1 MSIVDEIKSY
11 FGCGSSGKELAHYG
25 TPRHSGRYPWGSG
38 ENPFQHSGDF
48 LSRIAELKKSG
59 MTETEIAHELGLSTT
74 QYRVQ
79 KQLASHERRQLEV
92 DRAKSLRAAG
102 KSLNEIA
109 KIMGYQYDSS
119 VRSLLNDN
127 TAERANRAQKAAD
140 ILKKELKKKSMIDVG
155 AGAEREIGISE
166 NTMKEALYILEREGY
181 NVYGV
186 GIPQVTNA
194 HQQSNT
200 KVLCNPEIEYRDVYQ
215 NMGDVQSLGNYHSTD
230 GGATFNELKKPT
242 SIDSRRISICYGDEG
257 GLNKDG
263 VIEIRRGVPD
273 LDLGN
278 SHYAQVRILVDGTHY
293 LKGMAMYSDDIPDGV
308 DIVFNTNK
316 KSGTDKMN
324 VLKPIKDDPENPF
337 GALIKANGQ
346 SEYIDPKDGTK
357 KLSAINKLKE
367 EGDWDTMSRNLSQQ
381 FLSKQPLSMIKK

>member
-92 DRAKSLRAAG
+92 DRAKSLRADG

-140 ILKKELKKKSMIDVG
+140 ILKKEL
-155 AGAEREIGISE
+155 
-166 NTMKEALYILEREGY
+166 
-181 NVYGV
+181 
-186 GIPQVTNA
+186 
-194 HQQSNT
+194 
-200 KVLCNPEIEYRDVYQ
+200 
-215 NMGDVQSLGNYHSTD
+215 
-230 GGATFNELKKPT
+230 
-242 SIDSRRISICYGDEG
+242 
-257 GLNKDG
+257 
-263 VIEIRRGVPD
+263 
-273 LDLGN
+273 
-278 SHYAQVRILVDGTHY
+278 
-293 LKGMAMYSDDIPDGV
+293 
-308 DIVFNTNK
+308 
-316 KSGTDKMN
+316 
-324 VLKPIKDDPENPF
+324 
-337 GALIKANGQ
+337 
-346 SEYIDPKDGTK
+346 
-357 KLSAINKLKE
+357 
-367 EGDWDTMSRNLSQQ
+367 
-381 FLSKQPLSMIKK
+381 